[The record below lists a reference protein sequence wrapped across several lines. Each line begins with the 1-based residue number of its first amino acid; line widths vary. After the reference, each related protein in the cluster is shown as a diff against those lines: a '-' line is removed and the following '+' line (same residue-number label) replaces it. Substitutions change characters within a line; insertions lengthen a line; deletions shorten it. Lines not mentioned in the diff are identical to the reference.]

1 MTQKYCPKCKKPVDS
16 NAIRCP
22 HCNMRLQVVCP
33 TCNTANLFGL
43 DSCVNCGTILLKYCE
58 ECGSANFPDAKE
70 CRKCHTSFEEE
81 VLTFAKNRST
91 AFSDNTKISGANN
104 FQKSENKIE
113 KPTVSQ
119 VTKEILPEEAETVII
134 PEENNENQDLT
145 QTEGTVEYTDIDEY
159 SDETTEE
166 EIEEVTYEEEY
177 VDEDGN
183 IIPASDITD
192 EEGLE
197 EEAEEVEEI
206 EDDEET
212 DAVEDF
218 EEDDLPEISVDE
230 LIAQSE
236 NSVEIEDDDELQ
248 NIVFFDDA
256 QLLLEQLSNIIQTPN
271 NAVIAAICAEEGMGK
286 STVLR
291 TFTDSLNQKGIV
303 PIIAECSELIKVSP
317 FGCIRD
323 CLLKLLTLPDLH
335 PDAQGFF
342 SDETKQLFVQ
352 NFEDL
357 NDVEITNFMNFLYP
371 TMHANFDNII
381 DNRNITYALLEKIF
395 TSVTTK
401 NQTAFIIDDFDYIDT
416 ASFEFIENLIRK
428 QIINN
433 NTKLFITYRERKPAK
448 LYFDKDI
455 AQQDIFTTMCLNN
468 LSEENTQAL
477 IKNFANTQQVPTA
490 VNFAINEKGKGNIF
504 FTEQF
509 LALLFDIG
517 YMFINNNSMSFKEDE
532 PLPFLPKNIEE
543 IISLRF
549 KALSSADLKDALM
562 TAAIIGYK
570 FDKSAF
576 AAVADITEEQTT
588 ELLQKLVDLM
598 FIQPCSEYEFSF
610 KNMTSWAVI
619 FEEAHNDPRFSVI
632 CKKVY
637 YILGKY
643 ALSNPIIKAS
653 VAKYR
658 DEAGTATQ
666 AWIDVSS
673 LCGYLGDTY
682 VYALALE
689 QFLICSGYSEDAEE
703 ISKLQQQALEK
714 IAKLIYKTEPEKAKK
729 YLTAPI
735 VTARE
740 NADVVKMIDLCS
752 YMIKICYE
760 ISDNNGVC
768 ETVDMILNVAGDEI
782 SALDKALILSRK
794 LTALFNAGNCEEGI
808 NLANNDIIPILEEE
822 LAKNNDPEF
831 SQRLFTAW
839 FDASIALIKLYALQG
854 NSKSVEIVDNTTEIL
869 QMNNIEDNIYT
880 IKLTLA
886 KAFALT
892 VIGKI
897 QDSVNLLKSIEQLP
911 EYDNPKFINER
922 NLIFALNLVFSNVT
936 DGLREI
942 LFEFAKY
949 AENTN
954 DKTGKHIYKL
964 MLAWLTY
971 SEGEY
976 VKANNIFDE
985 ELTYYA
991 QEKIVTG
998 ALISWLFIAKNAL
1011 AISGVESAEHVAMKA
1026 LEVAQNPKFSQYHVA
1041 VYLQKLVAEINLA
1054 KGDASAAKMYL
1065 EKGMLIAKQF
1075 GLDLAQIELYRTYV
1089 NFLKNTL
1096 TQSKGAERAEI
1107 LDKIE
1112 KTYQSIM
1119 EDAEK
1124 IKVPGLIEA
1133 IKKEHETVTA
1143 A

>member
-22 HCNMRLQVVCP
+22 HCNMRLRVVCP

-43 DSCVNCGTILLKYCE
+43 DSCVNCGTVLLKYCE
-58 ECGSANFPDAKE
+58 KCGSANFPDAKE

-81 VLTFAKNRST
+81 VLTFAKNRSVT
-91 AFSDNTKISGANN
+91 FSDNTKSEKKELENEFSVMNN
-104 FQKSENKIE
+104 VQNTENGIKNT
-113 KPTVSQ
+113 TVSQ
-119 VTKEILPEEAETVII
+119 MTAVLSEDAETEII
-134 PEENNENQDLT
+134 PNEQNENQELIK
-145 QTEGTVEYTDIDEY
+145 VEENA
-159 SDETTEE
+159 
-166 EIEEVTYEEEY
+166 EY

-183 IIPASDITD
+183 VIPENEIADSET
-192 EEGLE
+192 
-197 EEAEEVEEI
+197 AYEEVEEV
-206 EDDEET
+206 EEVDEDEET
-212 DAVEDF
+212 EAS
-218 EEDDLPEISVDE
+218 EENLPEISIDE

-236 NSVEIEDDDELQ
+236 NSVEEDVDESQ

-256 QLLLEQLSNIIQTPN
+256 QQLLEQLSNIIQTPN

-286 STVLR
+286 STVLK
-291 TFTDSLNQKGIV
+291 TFTDSLNQKGLV

-323 CLLKLLTLPDLH
+323 FLLKLLTLPDLH

-342 SDETKQLFVQ
+342 SDETKQLFIQ
-352 NFEDL
+352 NFEEL

-395 TSVTTK
+395 ASVTSK
-401 NQTAFIIDDFDYIDT
+401 NQTVFLIDDFDYIDT

-455 AQQDIFTTMCLNN
+455 AKQDIFTTMCLNN

-509 LALLFDIG
+509 LALLFDVG

-543 IISLRF
+543 IISLRL
-549 KALSSADLKDALM
+549 KAISSADLKDALM

-598 FIQPCSEYEFSF
+598 FIQPCSEYEYSF

-682 VYALALE
+682 IYALALE
-689 QFLICSGYSEDAEE
+689 QFLLCSGYSEDAEE

-740 NADVVKMIDLCS
+740 NADVVKMIDLCG

-760 ISDNNGVC
+760 LSDNNGVC
-768 ETVDMILNVAGDEI
+768 ETVDMVLNVAGDEI

-822 LAKNNDPEF
+822 LSKNNDPEF

-839 FDASIALIKLYALQG
+839 FDASVALIKLYALQG

-897 QDSVNLLKSIEQLP
+897 QDSVNLLKSIEQLS

-954 DKTGKHIYKL
+954 DKVGKHIYKL

-1075 GLDLAQIELYRTYV
+1075 GLDLAQIELYRTYL
-1089 NFLKNTL
+1089 NFLKNNL
-1096 TQSKGAERAEI
+1096 SQSKGTERAEI

-1112 KTYQSIM
+1112 KTYQSLV

-1133 IKKEHETVTA
+1133 IKKEYETITA
-1143 A
+1143 V